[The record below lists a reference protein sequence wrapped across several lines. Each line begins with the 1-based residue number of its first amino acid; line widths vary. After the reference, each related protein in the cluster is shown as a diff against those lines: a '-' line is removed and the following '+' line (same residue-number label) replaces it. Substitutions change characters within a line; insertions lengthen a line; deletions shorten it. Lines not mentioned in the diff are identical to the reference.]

1 MARLGRTKGKRK
13 VRKSSGQAQEWTFLE
28 KVLGALV
35 AIMTVVAVYAFL
47 ATEEI
52 VEVESIET
60 YAATVDLH
68 AGVNNASKY
77 IFTREI
83 ELNYQVRASYEV
95 VEEGPLVHFKVWNS
109 SSGQTLIPET
119 TLGKYER
126 NVRID
131 KSDVGFYEFT
141 WWVEGTSGHA
151 RVDIDVLIQPTEKLF
166 EKKT

>member
-1 MARLGRTKGKRK
+1 MARSGKAKGKEKAAKGLR
-13 VRKSSGQAQEWTFLE
+13 QAQEWTLLE

-47 ATEEI
+47 ATEEV

-60 YAATVDLH
+60 YAGTVDLR
-68 AGVNNASKY
+68 AGATNTSRY
-77 IFTREI
+77 TFTREL
-83 ELNYQVRASYEV
+83 ELDYQVRASYEV

-109 SSGQTLIPET
+109 STGHTLVPET

-131 KSDVGFYEFT
+131 KEDAGVYEFI
-141 WWVEGTSGHA
+141 WWVEGDSGRT
-151 RVDIDVLIQPTEKLF
+151 RVDIDVLIQPTEKIF

>member
-1 MARLGRTKGKRK
+1 MARLGRTKGKGK
-13 VRKSSGQAQEWTFLE
+13 VGKSSRLAEEWTFLE
-28 KVLGALV
+28 KVLGALA

-60 YAATVDLH
+60 YAGTVDLR
-68 AGVNNASKY
+68 AGANNASQY
-77 IFTREI
+77 TFLREL
-83 ELNYQVRASYEV
+83 ELDYQVRASYEV

-109 SSGQTLIPET
+109 STGKTLVPET

-126 NVRID
+126 NVRIY
-131 KSDVGFYEFT
+131 KEDVGFYEFI
-141 WWVEGTSGHA
+141 WWVEGSSGHA